1 MYAKVF
7 FMGMLFICALSLPY
21 VRRHIYHILISI
33 YMKKITFLSLLLI
46 AVMLFAASCGKDGA
60 VGPKG
65 DTGPTGATGPKG
77 ATGATGATGPKG
89 ATGATGPKGA
99 TGPAGPAGSANV
111 LYWDSNDL
119 SDATWVL
126 VGSSVI
132 GYEGLTVPMPMLTQD
147 MLDNWVTLIYAST
160 SDYAYAW
167 TLLPYYSEG
176 GNRVA
181 AFPIVGKINILRD
194 LNGAPKSSTNI
205 RKIRLVAIQAKKGL
219 SVAGDSQHAIAALKQ
234 MGINANDYA
243 SVKQAFH
250 LKD

>member
-1 MYAKVF
+1 
-7 FMGMLFICALSLPY
+7 
-21 VRRHIYHILISI
+21 
-33 YMKKITFLSLLLI
+33 MKKITYLLLLLI
-46 AVMLFAASCGKDGA
+46 TVMLFTASCGKDGA

-65 DTGPTGATGPKG
+65 DTGATGATGPKG
-77 ATGATGATGPKG
+77 ATGPTGATGPKG

-111 LYWDSNDL
+111 LYWDSDNL
-119 SDATWVL
+119 SNATWNV
-126 VGSSVI
+126 VGN
-132 GYEGLTVPMPMLTQD
+132 YEGLTVPFPMLTQD

-167 TLLPYYSEG
+167 TLLPYYSEV

-181 AFPIVGKINILRD
+181 AFPVVGKINILRD
-194 LNGAPKSSTNI
+194 LNGAPNSSTDI

-219 SVAGDSQHAIAALKQ
+219 SVVRDSQHAIAALKQ
-234 MGINANDYA
+234 MGIDAKDYA